1 MDFFD
6 LPDAEL
12 KDADDFMTHVS
23 NRHGLSKEAFRS
35 KFCDA
40 CTSGNRS
47 SSVFTA
53 VMDIFSYDGFTA
65 DRYRMKKA
73 RMNSLTKFFEYLI
86 AGDIGIET
94 MGRKCS
100 SCFTAGNHVGHDF
113 NKFKSL
119 AGGACDCGDSSVM
132 KESGYCRYHGP
143 DKINNRPSP
152 PEELVA
158 PLRCLLP
165 RFLPALLYSLW
176 DLCSCVDPTNLTDE
190 VAPPLF
196 VLHVLHACGWV
207 TQKMIADVL
216 IDRNIFDKLR
226 SDCADTTAYKDYQLS
241 VATNPGFSL
250 PEIIR
255 NQELSHRTLLDAF
268 IFCTIKLRFPES
280 LVTFLIGLLAVDEFK
295 EEFVQSYLNHYTRIA
310 STVMISARTRMVT
323 EWSLQ
328 MNNRIVHIS
337 VQLFSGEDLALRMV
351 RERNL
356 HYLLVHCLL
365 NMCICCRTRLDD
377 RSNMVVNCDGPLIQ
391 NNVFWPFVSDL
402 GNLVSHKSI
411 VDVFV
416 EDDEFLNSWTEV
428 LRYMQF
434 MNCFVMKEGNHI
446 EYETMAFYHAITL
459 EIEISANLMWN
470 IWQHYRHPSERDRC
484 VRYLSACLS
493 CLGSLLGDLGR
504 LFSPTPQGAHPM
516 RSPLSFHLPLMRHVA
531 CFLSLAV
538 MQHGA
543 DLSELLSSFL
553 YPRPYLL
560 RRFMNELANTLL
572 GCQEVIVGY
581 WIRNGQSLRQSI
593 THYMQSQLCYS
604 FIDLDIFA
612 LQVCA
617 TLLPPAY
624 LLNALVDETR
634 LLRGLNFHEE
644 LMNLV
649 APVKSRSLDRK
660 PMALEAWLVNLCW
673 VLDLRNNICLT
684 EDELLKKELLCILA
698 PEPRKRS
705 DLSSLIP
712 ERCGINSSPSS
723 LDELLKTV
731 ATYSAPTCDEASGS
745 LISGHYYL
753 RPSLWHTDF
762 DPIFHS
768 LRVTSR
774 RETAVAMEKYR
785 DHCRQRHGVVNPST
799 LWPPY
804 RIPKPLPSNFL
815 GLDHVLHSR
824 HLHYLIFIQLSMFV
838 YGDPIV
844 TEDSLSMVVHLLDR
858 ALDTPC
864 RQDARGRKCCV
875 HAYNN
880 RPILT
885 EPMQIDD
892 DDRPTSSQNRSARLG
907 ADDELTEC
915 TGARNNAL
923 DDFSYSDALG
933 IENDVS
939 DVDHDDMD
947 DEDEELHSSLAF
959 FLNDL
964 AWPIAKPGES
974 STPGQPDD
982 FSRKRSKPRGGQF
995 RYSPQTMRPPQ
1006 WNSSLRNCPYQPR
1019 TGLHDNLGCWLI
1031 VRPTPYPH
1039 VALAPTMLA
1048 TQTHP
1053 TLSNRDPVVSVIPSL
1068 SSPDADGEKSSVLV
1082 DSILSLLV
1090 KAHARLHWSR
1100 VSGSADA
1107 IPKVAVGDRF
1117 ADPNAAASQLS
1128 NAGGSSR
1135 ALDELNVLE
1144 QVQGNNT
1151 ESSYAAR
1158 IAPRCVAVLGVG
1170 DNGSFTSLN
1179 SVWNVSNNV
1188 VSELSAANI
1197 TTGQAAPTAVSGLLT
1212 PETIA
1217 KLPPEL
1223 RYFAAGPPA
1232 YLMSDERSLAER
1244 GLIKNSTYSA
1254 ASGETIRCPDHPS
1267 TCCDDAENKQFQS
1280 CTQSK
1285 DFGDGAFWI
1294 ERLLDKIASR
1304 SHGNETALRLY
1315 LTRAR
1320 QPFAPTVRILRLQPL
1335 DTFSSMQEDTKDPMS
1350 MNPYAGPMSQP
1361 ITAAVSSEIS
1371 LGPNSVLLENS
1382 SLPSPNAV
1390 TLSTPT
1396 PGAAAATREERK
1408 RAAFER
1414 RKRLMEQMA
1423 SKQKAFASTHLKDM
1437 ELLNQPADGQQDLV
1451 ENTETVYECVI
1462 CQTCGKPSSEDMVLL
1477 DMMCESGIMLH
1488 VRETPTFP
1496 ELFGRQLTHAYG
1508 MATEMPLER
1517 EAFSLVAQRPPVSQL
1532 DSKADPLSDT
1542 VACKTTM
1549 APASSSGLAP
1559 TGTVGVSV
1567 LSTSFDPTAPFQTH
1581 PPAPIPTCTT
1591 PTLNPL
1597 LSSPS
1602 PQADTSVHG
1611 PVPAGS
1617 LATGSSTTLTGPPSL
1632 TNHVAPYY
1640 LESRRWWS
1648 LALPS
1653 TLGKHLPLLR
1663 SGLLL
1668 QTCGHVV
1675 HRECFQR
1682 YRAQAANRTGPARNR
1697 NWFPCPLCRRDV
1709 HHLLPLIPTCS
1720 AEKER
1725 LMASGHS
1732 RSAQEHINTL
1742 INVLASL
1749 NPTGKSLWDDLN
1761 GAEDESTMEHRNL
1774 MSALI
1779 GDRFEATVLLRSQLE
1794 CELAVLMSCPSQYQI
1809 VSRRCAWREFLCYLR
1824 RLYKYATDLQ
1834 NCVHC
1839 LTDERAP
1846 FNADDTGQGE
1856 QVFALCQDPGDVLLS
1871 LMPHV
1876 WPREDL
1882 FLTLVSATFC
1892 LAYVRALLSA
1902 LVNCA
1907 DYTVARCGPKSPSEI
1922 ASALVKKVSGP
1933 LASHIQHLIP
1943 YIQALEPVLAN
1954 SIAVS
1959 DANDASSESERLRSH
1974 QLLRDAACLSE
1985 VQPLT
1990 ESASSIGS
1998 PSFGYDQSLLEM
2010 RIVLRVLPL
2019 LRLAGL
2025 CRARWQANRNQDQA
2039 PTVSG
2044 ATCGGL
2050 TPMGL
2055 PFVGQLITSMNL
2067 TTNHH
2072 PLSPNSSANY
2082 TNSDSTR
2089 VAHANITDEQRLLEF
2104 SDLCRTL
2111 SLDCGDTTV
2120 AVVAQVAQ
2128 LAASRSGLYPSTDSD
2143 GIHLLSSRWF
2153 RQMQMDESSSSQT
2166 KQVVFRT
2173 STNQSDSNSADSLSI
2188 ERLPALIEIGR
2199 QLYPPRLIRT
2209 PYSFDALF
2217 NALHVVSCDAV
2228 QHRFQENALCLICGR
2243 LLCTICTKLPTA
2255 MIEHAFTCEGFAG
2268 VMLEVNS
2275 SIVYVSLGPNMCDW
2289 GSVYLDAYGEEDL
2302 ELRRGKPLFLN
2313 AERFALLENQW
2324 LSHSFRHVL
2333 KHWRLVSL

>member
-100 SCFTAGNHVGHDF
+100 
-113 NKFKSL
+113 
-119 AGGACDCGDSSVM
+119 
-132 KESGYCRYHGP
+132 YCRYHGP

-250 PEIIR
+250 PGRLQLCTCER
-255 NQELSHRTLLDAF
+255 N
-268 IFCTIKLRFPES
+268 
-280 LVTFLIGLLAVDEFK
+280 

-612 LQVCA
+612 LQRSAFMKVCLQTTVICETNAVLHDFDFAFAVCA

-673 VLDLRNNICLT
+673 VLDLRNNIC
-684 EDELLKKELLCILA
+684 
-698 PEPRKRS
+698 
-705 DLSSLIP
+705 
-712 ERCGINSSPSS
+712 RCRAIGTPCSA
-723 LDELLKTV
+723 V

-1532 DSKADPLSDT
+1532 GSKADPLSDT

-1876 WPREDL
+1876 WPRE
-1882 FLTLVSATFC
+1882 
-1892 LAYVRALLSA
+1892 
-1902 LVNCA
+1902 
-1907 DYTVARCGPKSPSEI
+1907 GQ
-1922 ASALVKKVSGP
+1922 LVKAFQRPVSIFPQFFCSLFETMKALYSAVSSLVSGP

-2072 PLSPNSSANY
+2072 PQSPNSSANY

-2089 VAHANITDEQRLLEF
+2089 VAHANITDETSSQRNSSTGCVFPVALQQRLLEF